1 MADNSKIDPSNQP
14 EPGRESQL
22 EGGVPPAQSPLPPEQ
37 KKSLFGHG
45 HKSLKPPRSQRDQTP
60 TAPPPLKMKKKRPVK
75 PPKGTKKPFFS
86 FGKKK
91 MPPVPP
97 LTASPAPGAVAAQ
110 PEVVAASAPPQSLQQ
125 EQPRRGLF
133 GHKDKP
139 AKPPREKKVKQTKPP
154 REKKVKEPRAAKG
167 KKVKQPRPPRE
178 PREKKPLFAKKG
190 AKGTKEKVPKVPQPL
205 KPAKK
210 KQRGGRG
217 RSSVVGLD
225 LGRTSIT
232 AVQLKYQSGGVAM
245 LSAAVDQLPEG
256 LIQEGEVRDVDGLAV
271 AIKNFWKSYK
281 LKGTKVSLG
290 LANQKVVVRTLDFPM
305 LEEKELRT
313 AIEFQ
318 AQDYIPI
325 PIEEAVLDYHVLGQT
340 TDVDGVAKQKVLVVA
355 AQKVMV
361 MDYINALKKAKL
373 GVGEIDLQAFAML
386 RSLAPKSSFELGPA
400 VGAVAIANIG
410 SDVTNIVVETG
421 GQPQFTRIVSFGGDN
436 FTRAVQEFKGVTFA
450 EANAVKAEL
459 GLPLPAERPEGG
471 ESAAA
476 APRVFQGSPY
486 DLPMETESAR
496 PPAPGPDAGPPVAPT
511 FAGVPFEPHA
521 GESPDSAG
529 GTPESQINHEPEVAG
544 RAQLSDD
551 DVINAEIQRVL
562 ELTADA
568 LADEI
573 RRSLDYY
580 QSQEMSA
587 PITQLILSGGGA
599 MLANLDKHMSQIF
612 PFEVVVGN
620 PMQSITQNR
629 TGITDEALQVMSPRL
644 TIAIGLALE
653 DEG

>member
-22 EGGVPPAQSPLPPEQ
+22 EGGVPPAQDPLPPEQ
-37 KKSLFGHG
+37 KKSFFGYG
-45 HKSLKPPRSQRDQTP
+45 HKSLKPPRSERDETP
-60 TAPPPLKMKKKRPVK
+60 MAPPPLKMKKKKPIK

-91 MPPVPP
+91 MPPEPS
-97 LTASPAPGAVAAQ
+97 LTASPAPTSVATQ
-110 PEVVAASAPPQSLQQ
+110 PEVVAASAPPQQ

-133 GHKDKP
+133 GHKEKP

-154 REKKVKEPRAAKG
+154 REKKVKEPRAAKA
-167 KKVKQPRPPRE
+167 KKVKKTRPPRE
-178 PREKKPLFAKKG
+178 PREKKPLFGKKG
-190 AKGTKEKVPKVPQPL
+190 AKGSKMKAPKVPKPL
-205 KPAKK
+205 KPSRK

-217 RSSVVGLD
+217 RPSVVGLD
-225 LGRTSIT
+225 LGRTSIS

-256 LIQEGEVRDVDGLAV
+256 LIQEGEVQDVDALAV
-271 AIKNFWKSYK
+271 AIKDFWKSYN
-281 LKGTKVSLG
+281 LKGKKVSLG
-290 LANQKVVVRTLDFPM
+290 LANQKVVVRTLDFPI
-305 LEEKELRT
+305 LEESELRI

-325 PIEEAVLDYHVLGQT
+325 PIEEAVFDYHVLGQT
-340 TDVDGVAKQKVLVVA
+340 TDVDGVVKQKVLVVA

-386 RSLAPKSSFELGPA
+386 RSLAPRSSFELGPT

-421 GQPQFTRIVSFGGDN
+421 GEPQFTRIVSFGGDN
-436 FTRAVQEFKGVTFA
+436 FTRAIQDFKGMTFA
-450 EANAVKAEL
+450 EADTIKAEF
-459 GLPLPAERPEGG
+459 GLPLPGERLEGG
-471 ESAAA
+471 EAM
-476 APRVFQGSPY
+476 APAPQDSQGSPY
-486 DLPMETESAR
+486 DMPMETESAR
-496 PPAPGPDAGPPVAPT
+496 PPAPGPDAGPPSEPT
-511 FAGVPFEPHA
+511 FDGVPFDSNA
-521 GESPDSAG
+521 GKSLDSAG
-529 GTPESQINHEPEVAG
+529 EPPEPQIHHEPEVAPSPE
-544 RAQLSDD
+544 LSDD
-551 DVINAEIQRVL
+551 EGTKAEIQRVL
-562 ELTADA
+562 DLTADS

-580 QSQEMSA
+580 QSQEMAA

-599 MLANLDKHMSQIF
+599 LLANLDKHMSQIF

-620 PMQSITQNR
+620 PMQNITQNR
-629 TGITDEALQVMSPRL
+629 TSITDEALQVMSPRL
-644 TIAIGLALE
+644 AIAIGLALE
-653 DEG
+653 DED